1 MFNRKTATSSMISFE
16 SVTKTYPGPSRSAA
30 DVVAVRD
37 TSFTVDT
44 GTITVLAGSSG
55 CGKTTLLRMVN
66 RMVAPTSGRVLI
78 NGDDIAHMNPVQLR
92 RKIGYVMQHA
102 GLLPHKTVAENIAVV
117 PRLNGASRT
126 EAKRSVDRMLD
137 MVELPAD
144 MADRYPAELSGGQAQ
159 RVGVARALADEPR
172 ILLMDEPFGAVDPL
186 VRTGLQQQLVDI
198 QHELGTTMLFVTH
211 DMSEALRLGHQI
223 ILLAEQGRIMQ
234 QDSPTKLVEQPANAF
249 VEDFL
254 GLNAVDKTLRTRTT
268 EDGRTM
274 IVDAHG
280 RPAGFLEQA

>member
-1 MFNRKTATSSMISFE
+1 MISFE
-16 SVTKTYPGPSRSAA
+16 SVTKTYPGPSRPAA
-30 DVVAVRD
+30 DVVAVRE

-66 RMVAPTSGRVLI
+66 RMVAPSAGRVLI
-78 NGDDIAHMNPVQLR
+78 NGNDIARMDPVQLR

-102 GLLPHKTVAENIAVV
+102 GLLPHKTVADNIAVV
-117 PRLNGASRT
+117 PRLNGATRT
-126 EAKRSVDRMLD
+126 QAKRSVDRMME
-137 MVELPAD
+137 MVELSSE
-144 MADRYPAELSGGQAQ
+144 MADRYPSELSGGQAQ

-186 VRTGLQQQLVDI
+186 VRSGLQQQLIDI

-211 DMSEALRLGHQI
+211 DMSEALRLGHEI

-234 QDSPTKLVEQPANAF
+234 QDSPTNLVEQPANAF

-254 GLNAVDKTLRTRTT
+254 GLNAVDKALTTVTT

-274 IVDAHG
+274 VVDAHG
-280 RPAGFLEQA
+280 RPAGFLEHT

>member
-1 MFNRKTATSSMISFE
+1 MISFE
-16 SVTKTYPGPSRSAA
+16 SVTKTYPGPRRSAT
-30 DVVAVRD
+30 DVVAVHD
-37 TSFTVDT
+37 TSFNVDT

-66 RMVAPTSGRVLI
+66 RMVAPSSGRVQI
-78 NGDDIAHMNPVQLR
+78 NGDDIAQMNPVQLR

-117 PRLNGASRT
+117 PRLNGATRA
-126 EAKRSVDRMLD
+126 EARRSVDRMLE
-137 MVELPAD
+137 MVELSAD

-186 VRTGLQQQLVDI
+186 VRTGLQQQLIDI
-198 QHELGTTMLFVTH
+198 QYELGTTMLFVTH

-223 ILLAEQGRIMQ
+223 ILLAKQGRIMQ
-234 QDSPTKLVEQPANAF
+234 QNSPTKLVEQPANAF

-254 GLNAVDKTLRTRTT
+254 GLNAVEKTLRTYTT

-274 IVDAHG
+274 VVDAQG

>member
-1 MFNRKTATSSMISFE
+1 MISFE
-16 SVTKTYPGPSRSAA
+16 SVTKTYPGPSRPAA
-30 DVVAVRD
+30 DVVAVRE

-66 RMVAPTSGRVLI
+66 RMVAPSAGRVLI
-78 NGDDIAHMNPVQLR
+78 NGNDIARMDPVQLR

-102 GLLPHKTVAENIAVV
+102 GLLPHKTVADNIAVV
-117 PRLNGASRT
+117 PRLNGATRT
-126 EAKRSVDRMLD
+126 QAKRSVDRMLE
-137 MVELPAD
+137 MVELSSD
-144 MADRYPAELSGGQAQ
+144 MADRYPSELSGGQAQ

-186 VRTGLQQQLVDI
+186 VRSGLQQQLIDI

-211 DMSEALRLGHQI
+211 DMSEALRLGHEI

-234 QDSPTKLVEQPANAF
+234 QDSPTNLVEQPANAF

-254 GLNAVDKTLRTRTT
+254 GLNAVDKALTTVTT

-274 IVDAHG
+274 VVDAHG
-280 RPAGFLEQA
+280 RPAGFLEHT

>member
-1 MFNRKTATSSMISFE
+1 MISFE

-30 DVVAVRD
+30 DVVAVDD
-37 TSFTVDT
+37 TSFRVDT

-66 RMVAPTSGRVLI
+66 RMVTPTSGRVLM
-78 NGDDIAHMNPVQLR
+78 NDDDIARLNPVQLR

-117 PRLNGASRT
+117 PRLNGATRA
-126 EAKRSVDRMLD
+126 EAKRCVDRMLEL
-137 MVELPAD
+137 VELSTD

-159 RVGVARALADEPR
+159 RVGVARALADEPK

-186 VRTGLQQQLVDI
+186 VRTGLQQQLLDI
-198 QHELGTTMLFVTH
+198 QRELGTTMLFVTH
-211 DMSEALRLGHQI
+211 DMNEALRLGHQI

-234 QDSPTKLVEQPANAF
+234 QGSPAQLVKQPANAF
-249 VEDFL
+249 VEEFL
-254 GLNAVDKTLRTRTT
+254 GLNAVDKTLTTRTT

-274 IVDAHG
+274 VVDAHG

>member
-1 MFNRKTATSSMISFE
+1 MISFE
-16 SVTKTYPGPSRSAA
+16 SVTKTYPGPSRPAA
-30 DVVAVRD
+30 DVVAVRE

-66 RMVAPTSGRVLI
+66 RMVAPSAGRVLI
-78 NGDDIAHMNPVQLR
+78 NGNDIARMDPVQLR

-102 GLLPHKTVAENIAVV
+102 GLLPHKTVADNIAVV
-117 PRLNGASRT
+117 PRLNGATRT
-126 EAKRSVDRMLD
+126 QAKRSVDRMLE
-137 MVELPAD
+137 MVELASE
-144 MADRYPAELSGGQAQ
+144 MADREPSDLSGGQAQ

-186 VRTGLQQQLVDI
+186 VRSGLQQQLIDI

-211 DMSEALRLGHQI
+211 DMSEALRLGHEI

-234 QDSPTKLVEQPANAF
+234 QDSPTNLVEQPANAF

-254 GLNAVDKTLRTRTT
+254 GLNAVDKALTTVTT

-274 IVDAHG
+274 VVDAHG
-280 RPAGFLEQA
+280 RPAGFLEHT

>member
-1 MFNRKTATSSMISFE
+1 M
-16 SVTKTYPGPSRSAA
+16 
-30 DVVAVRD
+30 
-37 TSFTVDT
+37 DT

-66 RMVAPTSGRVLI
+66 RMVAPSSGGVLI
-78 NGDDIAHMNPVQLR
+78 NGDDIARMDPVQLR

-102 GLLPHKTVAENIAVV
+102 GLLPHKTVADNIAVV
-117 PRLNGASRT
+117 PRLNGATRT
-126 EAKRSVDRMLD
+126 QAKRSVDRMME
-137 MVELPAD
+137 MVELSSE
-144 MADRYPAELSGGQAQ
+144 MADRYPSELSGGQAQ

-186 VRTGLQQQLVDI
+186 VRSGLQQQLIDI

-211 DMSEALRLGHQI
+211 DMSEALRLGHEI

-234 QDSPTKLVEQPANAF
+234 QDSPTNLVEQPANAF

-254 GLNAVDKTLRTRTT
+254 GLNAVDKALTTVTT

-274 IVDAHG
+274 VVDAHG
-280 RPAGFLEQA
+280 RPAGFLEHT

>member
-1 MFNRKTATSSMISFE
+1 MISFE
-16 SVTKTYPGPSRSAA
+16 SVTKTYPGPSRPAA
-30 DVVAVRD
+30 DVVAVRE

-66 RMVAPTSGRVLI
+66 RMVAPSSGGVLI
-78 NGDDIAHMNPVQLR
+78 NGDDIARMDPVQLR

-102 GLLPHKTVAENIAVV
+102 GLLPHKTVADNIAVV
-117 PRLNGASRT
+117 PRLNGATRT
-126 EAKRSVDRMLD
+126 QAKRSVDRMME
-137 MVELPAD
+137 MVELSSE
-144 MADRYPAELSGGQAQ
+144 MADRYPSELSGGQAQ

-186 VRTGLQQQLVDI
+186 VRSGLQQQLIDI

-211 DMSEALRLGHQI
+211 DMSEALRLGHEI

-234 QDSPTKLVEQPANAF
+234 QDSPTNLVEQPANAF

-254 GLNAVDKTLRTRTT
+254 GLNAVDKALTTVTT

-274 IVDAHG
+274 VVDAHG
-280 RPAGFLEQA
+280 RPAGFLEHT

>member
-1 MFNRKTATSSMISFE
+1 MH
-16 SVTKTYPGPSRSAA
+16 
-30 DVVAVRD
+30 D
-37 TSFTVDT
+37 TSFNVDT

-66 RMVAPTSGRVLI
+66 RMVAPTSGRVQI

-117 PRLNGASRT
+117 PRLNGATRA
-126 EAKRSVDRMLD
+126 EAKRSVDRMLE
-137 MVELPAD
+137 MVELSAD

-186 VRTGLQQQLVDI
+186 VRTGLQQQLIDI

-211 DMSEALRLGHQI
+211 DMSEALRLGHEI
-223 ILLAEQGRIMQ
+223 ILLAKQGRIMQ
-234 QDSPTKLVEQPANAF
+234 QDSPTRLVEQPANAF
-249 VEDFL
+249 VENFL
-254 GLNAVDKTLRTRTT
+254 GLNAVDKTLTTRTT

-274 IVDAHG
+274 VVDAHG

>member
-1 MFNRKTATSSMISFE
+1 MISFE

-30 DVVAVRD
+30 DVVAVDD
-37 TSFTVDT
+37 TSFRVDT

-66 RMVAPTSGRVLI
+66 RMVTPTSGRVLM
-78 NGDDIAHMNPVQLR
+78 NDDDIARLNPVQLR

-117 PRLNGASRT
+117 PRLNGATRA
-126 EAKRSVDRMLD
+126 EAKRCVDRMLEL
-137 MVELPAD
+137 VELSTD

-159 RVGVARALADEPR
+159 RVGVACALADEPK

-186 VRTGLQQQLVDI
+186 VRTGLQQQLLDI
-198 QHELGTTMLFVTH
+198 QRELGTTMLFVTH
-211 DMSEALRLGHQI
+211 DMNEALRLGHQI

-234 QDSPTKLVEQPANAF
+234 QGSPAQLVKQPANAF
-249 VEDFL
+249 VEEFL
-254 GLNAVDKTLRTRTT
+254 GLNAVDKTLTTRTT

-274 IVDAHG
+274 VVDAHG

>member
-1 MFNRKTATSSMISFE
+1 MISFE
-16 SVTKTYPGPSRSAA
+16 SVTKTYPGSSRATA
-30 DVVAVRD
+30 DVIAVHE
-37 TSFTVDT
+37 TSFEVET

-66 RMVAPTSGRVLI
+66 RMVTPSSGRVLI
-78 NGDDIAHMNPVQLR
+78 NDDDIAHMNPVQLR
-92 RKIGYVMQHA
+92 RQIGYVMQHA

-117 PRLNGASRT
+117 PRLNGATRARASRAV
-126 EAKRSVDRMLD
+126 ERMLEL
-137 MVELPAD
+137 VELSPA

-159 RVGVARALADEPR
+159 RVGVARALADEPK

-186 VRTGLQQQLVDI
+186 VRTGLQQQLLDI
-198 QHELGTTMLFVTH
+198 QRELGTTMVFVTH

-234 QDSPTKLVEQPANAF
+234 QDSPTHLVEHPANSF

-254 GLNAVDKTLRTRTT
+254 GLNAVDKTLQTRTT

-274 IVDAHG
+274 VVDAHG
-280 RPAGFLEQA
+280 RPAGFLEQP

>member
-1 MFNRKTATSSMISFE
+1 MISFE
-16 SVTKTYPGPSRSAA
+16 AVTKTYPGPSRSVA
-30 DVVAVRD
+30 DVVAVQD
-37 TSFTVDT
+37 TSFEVDT

-66 RMVAPTSGRVLI
+66 RMVTPTSGRVLI
-78 NGDDIAHMNPVQLR
+78 NGDDIAQMNPVQLR

-117 PRLNGASRT
+117 PRLNGATRT
-126 EAKRSVDRMLD
+126 EANRSVDRMLEL
-137 MVELPAD
+137 VELATE

-159 RVGVARALADEPR
+159 RVGVARALADEPK

-186 VRTGLQQQLVDI
+186 VRTGLQQQLLDI
-198 QHELGTTMLFVTH
+198 QRELGTTMVFVTH

-234 QDSPTKLVEQPANAF
+234 QDSPTTLVEQPANAF

-254 GLNAVDKTLRTRTT
+254 GLNAVDKALKTRSTA
-268 EDGRTM
+268 DGRTM
-274 IVDAHG
+274 VVDAHG